1 MVKQVKQL
9 IVNADDFGLH
19 TQINKG
25 IIKGFQK
32 GFITSTS
39 LMCSA
44 PAFAEA
50 VELALA
56 NPGLGVGIHLTLV
69 GGVAPAAAPD
79 KVRSLLDEQGKFLPD
94 YVAFASRFYR
104 GGIKMSELE
113 TELCAQIER
122 GLATGIKIT
131 HIDSHQH
138 THVLPIISD
147 LVVKLCYKYNIRK
160 IRNPHEGYFFDGGF
174 SAGIG
179 RKVGRAG
186 LSFCASMAMRKAKAA
201 GLSFPEHFF
210 GMLAGGNLNTAL
222 VGKIIQSLPEGVSE
236 IMTHPGLD
244 SNILGRQFTW
254 HYHWEDELQAFLA
267 EENKYLLEKN
277 DVNLTNFGGLK

>member
-1 MVKQVKQL
+1 
-9 IVNADDFGLH
+9 
-19 TQINKG
+19 
-25 IIKGFQK
+25 
-32 GFITSTS
+32 
-39 LMCSA
+39 
-44 PAFAEA
+44 
-50 VELALA
+50 
-56 NPGLGVGIHLTLV
+56 
-69 GGVAPAAAPD
+69 
-79 KVRSLLDEQGKFLPD
+79 
-94 YVAFASRFYR
+94 
-104 GGIKMSELE
+104 MSELE

-122 GLATGIKIT
+122 GLAAGIKIT

-277 DVNLTNFGGLK
+277 DINLTNFGGLK